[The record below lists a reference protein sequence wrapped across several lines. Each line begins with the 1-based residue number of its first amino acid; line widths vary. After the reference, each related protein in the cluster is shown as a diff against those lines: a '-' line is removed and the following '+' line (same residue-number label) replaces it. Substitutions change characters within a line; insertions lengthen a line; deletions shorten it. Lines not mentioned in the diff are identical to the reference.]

1 MINVRKH
8 RGTGAKRF
16 KTAIAVAGTLFAL
29 SASAQDSE
37 YDPWEG
43 FNRAVF
49 SFNEV
54 ADKIIAKPLAKGYR
68 AITPDPIEHS
78 ISRVF
83 SNLSEVRNVLNDL
96 LQGKP
101 GLAVNDGGRF
111 LINSTLGLLGVFD
124 VADKLGLSKSDG
136 EDFSQ
141 TLAHWGVDR
150 GPYLMLPFMGPSSL
164 RGVVSLPLDTYSN
177 PVTYID
183 DVPTRNSIT
192 FLGLIEL
199 RASLLDSEGLISGD
213 RYIFLRE
220 AYLQRR
226 DYLINDGEIEEDSF
240 DDFEDEDY

>member
-1 MINVRKH
+1 MIHISKC
-8 RGTGAKRF
+8 RGTGAKWF
-16 KTAIAVAGTLFAL
+16 KTALAVAGTLFTL
-29 SASAQDSE
+29 NTSAQDSE

-49 SFNEV
+49 SFNEG
-54 ADKIIAKPLAKGYR
+54 ADKIIGKPLAKGYR
-68 AITPDPIEHS
+68 AITPDPVEHS
-78 ISRVF
+78 ISRMF
-83 SNLSEVRNVLNDL
+83 SNLGEVRNVLNNL
-96 LQGKP
+96 LQGKL
-101 GLAVNDGGRF
+101 GMAANDGGRF
-111 LINSTLGLLGVFD
+111 LINSTIGVLGMFD
-124 VADKLGLSKSDG
+124 VADKVGLLRSDG

-164 RGVVSLPLDTYSN
+164 RAVVSLPLDTYAD

-183 DVPTRNSIT
+183 DVPTRNSIL
-192 FLGLIEL
+192 FLDLIEL

-213 RYIFLRE
+213 KYIFLRE

-226 DYLINDGEIEEDSF
+226 EYLINDGVIEDDTF